1 MMTRPRMIPTLVALV
16 LAAHAAA
23 HAQATERI
31 VLGEYFTATW

>member
-1 MMTRPRMIPTLVALV
+1 MTGHRMIPSLVALV
-16 LAAHAAA
+16 LAAHAVA